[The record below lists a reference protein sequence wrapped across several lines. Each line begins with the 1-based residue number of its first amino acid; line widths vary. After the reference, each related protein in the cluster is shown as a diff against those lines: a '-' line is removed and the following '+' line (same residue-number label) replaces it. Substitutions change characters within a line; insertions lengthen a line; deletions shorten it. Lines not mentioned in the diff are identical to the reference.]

1 VKITQIVIDFQVT
14 RSRDFQSV
22 RLGASA
28 TVEIAEGDDKKAAI
42 EKTTRWLAACLN
54 SQADDALQAVLTES
68 RLVEGI

>member
-1 VKITQIVIDFQVT
+1 LKVTQIVVDYQIT
-14 RSRDFQSV
+14 RSQSYQSV

-28 TVEIAEGDDKKAAI
+28 TVELAEGDDKKVAI

-54 SQADDALQAVLTES
+54 SQAEDALQAVLTES